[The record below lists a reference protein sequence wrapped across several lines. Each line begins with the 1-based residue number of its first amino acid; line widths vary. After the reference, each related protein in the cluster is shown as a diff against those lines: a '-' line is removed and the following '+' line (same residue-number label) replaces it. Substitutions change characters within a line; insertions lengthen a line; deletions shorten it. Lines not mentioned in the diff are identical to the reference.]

1 MLHYIPQY
9 YLIGSVELNTKTET
23 SSTPENKLG
32 TMPVKRLV
40 ISMALPLIISNL
52 VQALYNIVDSI
63 FVAQISEN
71 ATKAVSLAFPVQ
83 MLIIAVAVG
92 TGVGTSSLMSRKL
105 GEKNFKDAG
114 IAANQGFF
122 LAACG
127 AVLFL
132 IFGLFFAAPFFKATT
147 DNAEICKMG
156 ISYLKI
162 CCCASLGVFMQINCE
177 RILQGTG
184 NATWSMI
191 LQIIGAVTN
200 IILDPFFIF
209 GWFGLPAMGVAG
221 AAIATIT
228 GQTLAALLGL
238 IVVLKKTKEFTISL
252 RQMLPNGRMILT
264 IYQVGFPSIIMQALN
279 SVIITVINA
288 LLMPVSEL
296 SVWIFGVYYKIQSF
310 VFMPVFGLNNGIIP
324 IIAYNYGAR
333 RKKRIMDTMKI
344 SFVFALSVMTLG
356 TLMFWVMPQ
365 PLLLM
370 FNPSPETLKAGC
382 SAFRIISL
390 SFAFS
395 GVAIVCSG
403 TFQALGKGFSSLLIS
418 AIRQA
423 LVLLPVFIVLLYT
436 IGAHT
441 VYFSYPAAELVA
453 AVLSV
458 IIMTRTYKKQIA
470 HLEQ

>member
-1 MLHYIPQY
+1 MPI
-9 YLIGSVELNTKTET
+9 K
-23 SSTPENKLG
+23 KLV
-32 TMPVKRLV
+32 M
-40 ISMALPLIISNL
+40 SMALPLIVSNL

-63 FVAQISEN
+63 FVALINEN
-71 ATKAVSLAFPVQ
+71 ATKAISLAFPIQ

-127 AVLFL
+127 ALLFL
-132 IFGLFFAAPFFKATT
+132 VFGLCFTDIFFTSTT
-147 DNAEICKMG
+147 DNAEICEMG

-184 NATWSMI
+184 KAAWSMT
-191 LQIIGAVTN
+191 LQIIGAITN
-200 IILDPFFIF
+200 IIMDPILIF
-209 GWFGLPAMGVAG
+209 GYFGFPAMGVAG
-221 AAIATIT
+221 AAIATVC
-228 GQTLAALLGL
+228 GQTLAALLGF
-238 IVVLKKTKEFTISL
+238 IVVIRTTKEFKISL
-252 RQMLPNGRMILT
+252 RQMIPNGRMILN

-279 SVIITVINA
+279 SVILTVINS
-288 LLMPVSEL
+288 LLMPISEM
-296 SVWIFGVYYKIQSF
+296 SVWIFGVYFKIQSF

-333 RKKRIMDTMKI
+333 HKKRISETLRV
-344 SFVFALSVMTLG
+344 SFVFALSVMAVG
-356 TLMFWVMPQ
+356 TLLFWVAPE
-365 PLLLM
+365 LLLGM
-370 FNPSPETLKAGC
+370 FNPTEETLRAGC
-382 SAFRIISL
+382 SALRIIST
-390 SFAFS
+390 SFLFS

-423 LVLLPVFIVLLYT
+423 LVLLPVFILLLNT
-436 IGAHT
+436 IGAEA
-441 VYFSYPAAELVA
+441 VYFSYPAAEFVA

-458 IIMTRTYKKQIA
+458 IIMTHTYKKQLA
-470 HLEQ
+470 HLSD